1 MWLWLYIDSSRV
13 CFSWLIRAWIAVEN
27 HQPLRK
33 IAWDHH
39 PISWDGNQIA
49 SQYELQDFRRN
60 APRRKRDANFPAKL
74 HCIVWMYSRTAAVR
88 SEAVVKSGQRWPK
101 AQIYGWE
108 TLRLSGN
115 HWKSHCFIKM
125 NVWEFIL
132 KLEFL
137 KSQHLRQVYMLTV
150 LKRISPAQKY
160 WLLNWMRK
168 RKNPQNAE
176 SCVSVW
182 LVQFSI
188 YPESQTLA
196 TKYHQFQLLTQTIL
210 GLPG

>member
-1 MWLWLYIDSSRV
+1 MVDTCNR
-13 CFSWLIRAWIAVEN
+13 IAVEN
-27 HQPLRK
+27 HQALRKKLPGIIVPLRWK
-33 IAWDHH
+33 SNGQ
-39 PISWDGNQIA
+39 PIRVAGFP
-49 SQYELQDFRRN
+49 EKCTKTFLRE
-60 APRRKRDANFPAKL
+60 ANFAKL

-88 SEAVVKSGQRWPK
+88 SEAVKSGQRWPK

-196 TKYHQFQLLTQTIL
+196 TKYHQFQLMTQTIL